1 MRGRREKGTEMLL
14 ERCRVRI
21 KSPPRYRFAASDL
34 ATRGGMEKT
43 WGHSRASGNPVIP
56 LIAIRG
62 GGGDYWIVGSGP
74 TTTRGG
80 MKAGEEEARKKDS
93 GSY

>member
-1 MRGRREKGTEMLL
+1 MRGRREKGTEMRL

-34 ATRGGMEKT
+34 ATRGRYGKNVGSFPRKRESSNPADRD
-43 WGHSRASGNPVIP
+43 SR
-56 LIAIRG
+56 R
-62 GGGDYWIVGSGP
+62 GGDYWIVGSGP